1 MRSIIFVPCNNG
13 LGHIRRLSILA
24 NSLKTSKKIFFFL
37 DIKKKN
43 KFRLKNKIK
52 KKFISKKIEKYFTY
66 ISKKINS
73 KKPGIIFTDNRIDK
87 KLIFNNTIL
96 YANFLWEEILN
107 KKKINLKRLKEKK
120 IKIFSNYLF
129 SNIKAKIKIDKVG
142 FFGKYRS
149 NKDTDGILIATGS
162 AKSKLLKSYKKKI
175 IKILKKN
182 KFHKKKIYLDP
193 SIYDSSLKK
202 YSVIKANFSNRMYS
216 RISIAIIKP
225 GMGTI
230 EECLK
235 RGIPII
241 PIMKNE
247 NKEFKYNT
255 HVLVKENLGFDLKN
269 FDQIIEFINKNI
281 SKTIFFNKFRL
292 KCKNL
297 KWNGELEIIKYLHN
311 FTY

>member
-73 KKPGIIFTDNRIDK
+73 KEPGIIFTDNRIDK